1 MFTMFRKK
9 SSSVFR
15 IFAITIALS
24 VVGLTPTSAANTN
37 PQRIISLSPS
47 ATETLFAIGAGP
59 QVIAVDDLSNFPASA
74 PISKLSAFSP
84 NVEALLNYKPDLII
98 LNADATKALEV
109 KAALEKLKIKVFL
122 EKAPKDLSQAYV
134 EITAL
139 GRATGN
145 LANAQTVVTTM
156 KSKIRAAIKS
166 GRKAK
171 KISFFHELDN
181 TLYTA
186 TSDTFIGKVYKDF
199 NLINIAPQI
208 SFSTA
213 ASLGC
218 RFATSYRGLVKRAK
232 VKKDEKVV
240 VFGCGGVGLSAI
252 MIAKAKGAVVYAV
265 DVNDE
270 ALAIATSLGAQV
282 INSKSIDAIS
292 FMQNLGGADIA
303 IDALGSEATAGS
315 SILCLAR
322 GGRHL
327 QLGLMLTPT
336 GLSAIPMARVIAWEL
351 DLLGSHGMAAKD
363 YPEMLELVASGVLNP
378 DLLVKREISLE
389 EGALALAD
397 LANQPSAGIT
407 IINPGMSKV

>member
-122 EKAPKDLSQAYV
+122 EKAPKDLSQAYL

-145 LANAQTVVTTM
+145 LTNAQTVVTTM

-199 NLINIAPQI
+199 NLINIADP
-208 SFSTA
+208 A
-213 ASLGC
+213 ASADSAGYPQLQSEYLIKSNPRIIFLSDAQYGESL
-218 RFATSYRGLVKRAK
+218 ATLMKRPGWNGIAA
-232 VKKDEKVV
+232 VSKK
-240 VFGCGGVGLSAI
+240 S
-252 MIAKAKGAVVYAV
+252 
-265 DVNDE
+265 
-270 ALAIATSLGAQV
+270 
-282 INSKSIDAIS
+282 
-292 FMQNLGGADIA
+292 
-303 IDALGSEATAGS
+303 
-315 SILCLAR
+315 
-322 GGRHL
+322 
-327 QLGLMLTPT
+327 
-336 GLSAIPMARVIAWEL
+336 VIALPEDIPSRWGPRLVEFYEFI
-351 DLLGSHGMAAKD
+351 AAAIGKI
-363 YPEMLELVASGVLNP
+363 
-378 DLLVKREISLE
+378 K
-389 EGALALAD
+389 
-397 LANQPSAGIT
+397 
-407 IINPGMSKV
+407 